1 MAWGEPKNGGADA
14 SLLAGMIEL
23 MNNPPEVSVPF
34 GNSVVERLSGSL
46 TYTRAG
52 ETGNVNLSG
61 VPETLLED
69 KIAITE
75 NGASIYGEHD
85 NELLGSENFLSAAW
99 IPTRLTPT
107 DNGDG
112 WFKLEITDDSSFSR
126 IQQNVAA
133 TIGAF
138 CVFMKAGNVSG
149 ASLRIEGGINSS
161 DDITLDAHGAT
172 HCKITASSVVNVQ
185 VFPHSGGPA
194 GSGAIG
200 DFVYIKF
207 AQLTETSYPVPY
219 RSTTTAPETRGNDAL
234 YIESMNNLPAPGRP
248 FSIVIDSGDI
258 PTSATANAFIWAGDT
273 LFYARR
279 QVNTG
284 AIQFA
289 TGAGTA
295 TTAGNFDTSTNVR
308 FIFVYDGVNA
318 IIYANRVQVAINTS
332 GTPVY
337 DLNNSLAIGSY
348 YTFIQPVNTELK
360 GLEIYHYAL
369 SPNAAFALGAA

>member
-1 MAWGEPKNGGADA
+1 MGYSRYPLAIVSAVNG
-14 SLLAGMIEL
+14 LKEL
-23 MNNPPEVSVPF
+23 ENNPPEVSLPF
-34 GNSVVERLSGSL
+34 GNTIVERLSGSL
-46 TYTRAG
+46 IYTREG
-52 ETGNVNLSG
+52 ETGNVNLSS

-69 KIAITE
+69 EIAIAE
-75 NGASIYGEHD
+75 NGVSVYGEHD
-85 NELLGSENFLSAAW
+85 NELSGSENFLNTAW
-99 IPTRLTPT
+99 TPTRLTPT

-126 IQQNVAA
+126 LQQNVTT

-161 DDITLDAHGAT
+161 NDIALDEHGVT
-172 HCKITASSVVNVQ
+172 HCKVTDASVVNVQ

-194 GSGAIG
+194 GAGSIG

-219 RSTTTAPETRGNDAL
+219 KSTTTSPETRFSDRVS
-234 YIESMNNLPAPGRP
+234 IPMMNSLPAPGRP
-248 FSIVIDSGDI
+248 FSIVIDSADI

-295 TTAGNFDTSTNVR
+295 TTAGNFDTSENVR

-318 IIYANRVQVAINTS
+318 IIYANGVLVAINTS

-337 DLNNSLAIGSY
+337 NLNNQFSIGSY

-360 GLEIYHYAL
+360 GLGIYHHAL